1 MHRLLQRQ
9 LRRYLGNDYPAD
21 EKLKSF
27 LDIIDQYY
35 QDVEKEHR
43 LMQHVHLINNAELNE
58 VNERL
63 RVQNTEMTLT
73 LLNTLSDGVYATDL
87 QGRLTFMNAAAEK
100 ILLWRE
106 ADMMGYLIHE
116 KIQHKK
122 LDDQLFPPEES
133 PQFKVIQARVPIDGK
148 SHFITQ
154 DGQFIPINYRA
165 RPIVM
170 QDVIVGA
177 LVTFQDISERQKNEL
192 FIRLTQ
198 ERLNL
203 ALNGSNLA
211 LWDWDIAKHRL
222 YLSDR
227 WALMMGGEKKEQ
239 FTRDDFLLNRIDQQ
253 DLVLVRN
260 HLIEVL
266 KGNIEYYSVDFRI
279 QKNNGDIAWIQAH
292 GKVVDRDLAGR
303 ALRMT
308 GTTSDIS
315 ERKQA
320 EEMLRQAKESAEQS
334 TKIKSDFLANM
345 SHEIRTPMN
354 GIMGMTEL
362 VLDTDLSH
370 EQREFLDLIQFS
382 ANSLLN
388 VVNDI
393 LDFSKIESGKMEI
406 ETIEF
411 SLEDVLRS
419 TLRTMAIKAHKKNL
433 ELLLNID
440 LNIPDQLLGDPGRLR
455 QIIINLVSNAIKFTE
470 IGEIEVSVMKVGQTN
485 DSQIDL
491 CYRVKDTGIGIP
503 SDKYKL
509 IFDSFSQADT
519 STTRKFGGTGLGL
532 AISSQLVQLMGGN
545 TIHLESEEGRGSEFS
560 FTLRMDV
567 VHSEVVEQFQQTGQ
581 ISGMPIL
588 VVDDNKTHLQQ
599 INQTLQ
605 RWKMVPTLVTSV
617 EQGFIEIEAAY
628 RRGKPYCIALVDAQ
642 MPGMDGFDLAQKLKN
657 NSKYACRMIMM
668 TTSDNQAV
676 QTARCQELG
685 IAAHV
690 MKPIVKS
697 ELLNA
702 VLLALGGVQQI
713 QPTVTKNFVNRSE
726 NALHILLVE
735 DNHVNQI
742 LAIRLLEKLGHQ
754 VTLAQ
759 HGQEAVKHWQMGQF
773 DVILMDVDMPIMNGY
788 EATKKIREEEQ
799 VRGGH
804 IPIIAMTAHA
814 MAGDQ
819 EECLRHQMDAY
830 ISKPI
835 DTKALSHRLD
845 VLAQEKFPEG
855 KKIESSTNQ
864 SVIMDLDQAMELL
877 GHSPA
882 LFHEISTQ
890 FIKDVPQ
897 FMQQLKDAL
906 AKNDDPKIMESTHA
920 IKGMVVIFSAQR
932 TLQAIA
938 SVEESVGRQDCVTHV
953 QGLENEIA
961 DLVKAIQAAQS
972 NQIN

>member
-1 MHRLLQRQ
+1 MHRLLERQ
-9 LRRYLGNDYPAD
+9 IRRYLGNDYPID
-21 EKLKSF
+21 KKLNAF
-27 LDIIDQYY
+27 LQVVEQYY
-35 QDVEKEHR
+35 QEVDKLER
-43 LMQHVHLINNAELNE
+43 LMHNAHKINTHELNE

-63 RVQNTEMTLT
+63 RVQNAEMTHT
-73 LLNTLSDGVYATDL
+73 LLNTLSEGVYSTDIH
-87 QGRLTFMNAAAEK
+87 GRMTFMNAAAEK
-100 ILLWRE
+100 MLALRE
-106 ADMMGYLIHE
+106 DEVIGNLTHEMIH
-116 KIQHKK
+116 QQ
-122 LDDQLFPPEES
+122 DDEGDVPAEES
-133 PQFKVIQARVPIDGK
+133 PHLKVIRGAEPIDGTARFATEK
-148 SHFITQ
+148 
-154 DGQFIPINYRA
+154 GKNIPVDYRA
-165 RPIVM
+165 RPIKF
-170 QDVIVGA
+170 DGVITGA
-177 LVTFQDISERQKNEL
+177 LVSFVDISKRQKNEAI
-192 FIRLTQ
+192 IRQTQ

-211 LWDWDIAKHRL
+211 LWDWDIPANVT
-222 YLSDR
+222 YLSDQ
-227 WALMMGGEKKEQ
+227 WSMIMGGEKLERVMTTEA
-239 FTRDDFLLNRIDQQ
+239 FFETVFIEDRDYVKNS
-253 DLVLVRN
+253 
-260 HLIEVL
+260 LISLL
-266 KGNIEYYSVDFRI
+266 KGQEEFLSIEYRT
-279 QKNNGDIAWIQAH
+279 QRNNGDIAWLRSR
-292 GKVVDRDLAGR
+292 GKVFERDSRGI

-308 GTTSDIS
+308 GTISDITD
-315 ERKQA
+315 RKHV
-320 EEMLRQAKESAEQS
+320 EEMLLKAKEAAEQS
-334 TKIKSDFLANM
+334 TKIKSEFLSNM

-362 VLDTDLSH
+362 VLDTNLSH
-370 EQREFLDLIQFS
+370 EQREFVDLIQSS
-382 ANSLLN
+382 ADALLN

-393 LDFSKIESGKMEI
+393 LDFSKIESGKMAI
-406 ETIEF
+406 EQIQF
-411 SLEDVLRS
+411 SLEEILRN

-440 LNIPDQLLGDPGRLR
+440 NDIPDQLLGDPGRLR
-455 QIIINLVSNAIKFTE
+455 QIIVNLVGNAIKFTE
-470 IGEIEVSVMKVGQTN
+470 TGEIEVSVVQVGQSL
-485 DSQIDL
+485 DGQIDL
-491 CYRVKDTGIGIP
+491 CYRVRDTGIGIP
-503 SDKYKL
+503 SNKLKL

-532 AISSQLVQLMGGN
+532 TISSQLLQLMGGS
-545 TIHLESEEGRGSEFS
+545 TIHLESEEGRGSSFS

-567 VHSEVVEQFQQTGQ
+567 VTPDVVEQFQQTGQ
-581 ISGMPIL
+581 ISGIPIL

-628 RRGKPYCIALVDAQ
+628 RRGKPYCIALVDAH
-642 MPGMDGFDLAQKLKN
+642 MPGMDGFDLAQKLIN

-668 TTSDNQAV
+668 MTSDNQAV
-676 QTARCQELG
+676 NTARCQELG
-685 IAAHV
+685 IASYV

-702 VLLALGGVQQI
+702 VLLALGGIQQT
-713 QPTVTKNFVNRSE
+713 QPTVIRKSVNRSE

-759 HGQEAVKHWQMGQF
+759 HGEEAVKQWQMSQF

-788 EATKKIREEEQ
+788 EATQKIRDEEQ

-845 VLAQEKFPEG
+845 VLALEKFSED
-855 KKIESSTNQ
+855 KKIENSTNQ

-877 GHSPA
+877 GHSTE
-882 LFHEISTQ
+882 LFHEIATQ
-890 FIKDVPQ
+890 FTKDVPQ
-897 FMQQLKDAL
+897 FMQQMKNGL
-906 AKNDDPKIMESTHA
+906 AKNDDSKIKESTHA

-938 SVEESVGRQDCVTHV
+938 SVEEAVGHPDCVIHI
-953 QGLENEIA
+953 QALENEITH
-961 DLVKAIQAAQS
+961 LLKAIHS
-972 NQIN
+972 V

>member
-1 MHRLLQRQ
+1 MHRLLERQ
-9 LRRYLGNDYPAD
+9 IRRYLGNDYPID
-21 EKLKSF
+21 KKLNAF
-27 LDIIDQYY
+27 LQVVEQYY
-35 QDVEKEHR
+35 QEVDKLER
-43 LMQHVHLINNAELNE
+43 LMHNAHKINTHELNE

-63 RVQNTEMTLT
+63 RVQNAEMTHT
-73 LLNTLSDGVYATDL
+73 LLNTLSEGVYSTDIH
-87 QGRLTFMNAAAEK
+87 GRMTFMNAAAEK
-100 ILLWRE
+100 MLALRE
-106 ADMMGYLIHE
+106 DEVIGNLTHEMIH
-116 KIQHKK
+116 QQ
-122 LDDQLFPPEES
+122 DDEGDVPAEES
-133 PQFKVIQARVPIDGK
+133 SHLKVIRGADPIDGTARFVTEK
-148 SHFITQ
+148 
-154 DGQFIPINYRA
+154 GKNIPVDYRA
-165 RPIVM
+165 RPIKF
-170 QDVIVGA
+170 DGVITGA
-177 LVTFQDISERQKNEL
+177 LVSFVDISKRQKNEAI
-192 FIRLTQ
+192 IRQTQ

-211 LWDWDIAKHRL
+211 LWDWDIPANVT
-222 YLSDR
+222 YLSDQ
-227 WALMMGGEKKEQ
+227 WSMIMGGEKLERVMTTEAFFEKVIIED
-239 FTRDDFLLNRIDQQ
+239 RDYVKNS
-253 DLVLVRN
+253 
-260 HLIEVL
+260 LISLL
-266 KGNIEYYSVDFRI
+266 KGQEEFLSIEYRT
-279 QKNNGDIAWIQAH
+279 QRNNGDIAWLRSR
-292 GKVVDRDLAGR
+292 GKVFERDSRGI

-308 GTTSDIS
+308 GTISDITD
-315 ERKQA
+315 RKHV
-320 EEMLRQAKESAEQS
+320 EEMLLKAKEAAEQS
-334 TKIKSDFLANM
+334 TKIKSEFLSNM

-362 VLDTDLSH
+362 VLDTNLSH
-370 EQREFLDLIQFS
+370 EQREFVDLIQSS
-382 ANSLLN
+382 ADALLN

-393 LDFSKIESGKMEI
+393 LDFSKIESGKMAI
-406 ETIEF
+406 EQIQF
-411 SLEDVLRS
+411 SLEEILRN

-440 LNIPDQLLGDPGRLR
+440 NDIPDQLLGDPGRLR
-455 QIIINLVSNAIKFTE
+455 QIIVNLVGNAIKFTE
-470 IGEIEVSVMKVGQTN
+470 TGEIEVSVVQVGQSL
-485 DSQIDL
+485 DGQIDL
-491 CYRVKDTGIGIP
+491 CYRVRDTGIGIP
-503 SDKYKL
+503 SNKLKL

-532 AISSQLVQLMGGN
+532 TISSQLLQLMGGS
-545 TIHLESEEGRGSEFS
+545 TIHLESEEGRGSSFS

-567 VHSEVVEQFQQTGQ
+567 VTPDVVEQFQQTGQ
-581 ISGMPIL
+581 ISGIPIL

-628 RRGKPYCIALVDAQ
+628 RRGKPYCIALVDAH
-642 MPGMDGFDLAQKLKN
+642 MPGMDGFDLAQKLIN

-668 TTSDNQAV
+668 MTSDNQAV
-676 QTARCQELG
+676 NTARCQELG
-685 IAAHV
+685 IASYV

-702 VLLALGGVQQI
+702 VLLALGGIQQT
-713 QPTVTKNFVNRSE
+713 QPTVIRKSVNRSE

-759 HGQEAVKHWQMGQF
+759 HGEEAVKQWQMSQF

-788 EATKKIREEEQ
+788 EATQKIRDEEQ

-845 VLAQEKFPEG
+845 VLALEKFSED
-855 KKIESSTNQ
+855 KKIENSTNQ

-877 GHSPA
+877 GHSTE
-882 LFHEISTQ
+882 LFHEIATQ
-890 FIKDVPQ
+890 FTKDVPQ
-897 FMQQLKDAL
+897 FMQQMKNGL
-906 AKNDDPKIMESTHA
+906 AKNDDSKIKESTHA

-938 SVEESVGRQDCVTHV
+938 SVEEAVGHPDCVIHI
-953 QGLENEIA
+953 QALENEITH
-961 DLVKAIQAAQS
+961 LLKAIHS
-972 NQIN
+972 V

>member
-9 LRRYLGNDYPAD
+9 LRRYLGSDYPVD

-63 RVQNTEMTLT
+63 RLQNAAMTLT

-100 ILLWRE
+100 ILRYRE
-106 ADMMGYLIHE
+106 VDMMSQLIHE
-116 KIQHKK
+116 KIQYKK
-122 LDDQLFPPEES
+122 IDEQLFPPEES
-133 PQFKVIQARVPIDGK
+133 PQFKVIQAGVPMDGK
-148 SHFITQ
+148 SHFISM
-154 DGQFIPINYRA
+154 DGQFIPVNFKA
-165 RPIVM
+165 SPIFIENIM
-170 QDVIVGA
+170 VGA
-177 LVTFQDISERQKNEL
+177 LVSFQDISELQKNEM

-198 ERLNL
+198 DRLNL

-227 WALMMGGEKKEQ
+227 WALMMGSEKKEQ
-239 FTRDDFLLNRIDQQ
+239 ITRDDVFLSKIDQQ
-253 DLVLVRN
+253 DLVSIQN
-260 HLIEVL
+260 QLIEVL
-266 KGNIEYYSVDFRI
+266 KGQYEYYSVEFRI
-279 QKNNGDIAWIQAH
+279 QKNNGDMAWVQAN

-308 GTTSDIS
+308 GTTSDIT
-315 ERKQA
+315 ERKA
-320 EEMLRQAKESAEQS
+320 VEKTLLQAKESAEQS

-362 VLDTDLSH
+362 VLDTNLSH
-370 EQREFLDLIQFS
+370 EQREFVDLIQSS
-382 ANSLLN
+382 ADALLN

-406 ETIEF
+406 EQIQF
-411 SLEDVLRS
+411 SLEEMLRN

-440 LNIPDQLLGDPGRLR
+440 NNIPDQLLGDPGRLR
-455 QIIINLVSNAIKFTE
+455 QIIVNLVGNAIKFTE
-470 IGEIEVSVMKVGQTN
+470 TGEIEVSVVQVGQSL
-485 DSQIDL
+485 DGQIDL
-491 CYRVKDTGIGIP
+491 CYRVRDTGIGIP
-503 SDKYKL
+503 SNKLKL

-532 AISSQLVQLMGGN
+532 TISSQLLQLMGGSE
-545 TIHLESEEGRGSEFS
+545 IHVESEEGRGSSFS

-567 VHSEVVEQFQQTGQ
+567 VTPDVVEQFQQTGQ

-588 VVDDNKTHLQQ
+588 VVDDNQTHLQQ
-599 INQTLQ
+599 VNQTLQ

-657 NSKYACRMIMM
+657 NSKYACSMIMM
-668 TTSDNQAV
+668 MTSDNQAV
-676 QTARCQELG
+676 HTARCQELG
-685 IAAHV
+685 IASHV

-702 VLLALGGVQQI
+702 ILLALGGIQQT
-713 QPTVTKNFVNRSE
+713 QPTVIRKSVNRSE
-726 NALHILLVE
+726 NALQILLVE

-759 HGQEAVKHWQMGQF
+759 HGEEAVKQWQMSQF

-788 EATKKIREEEQ
+788 EATKKIRDEEQ

-835 DTKALSHRLD
+835 DTKALTHRLD
-845 VLAQEKFPEG
+845 VLAKEKFPLEEQ
-855 KKIESSTNQ
+855 KVNTVDD

-897 FMQQLKDAL
+897 YMQQMKDGL
-906 AKNDDPKIMESTHA
+906 AKNHDLKIKESAHA
-920 IKGMVVIFSAQR
+920 IKGMVIIFSAQR
-932 TLQAIA
+932 TLQVLAC
-938 SVEESVGRQDCVTHV
+938 VEEAVGHPDCKTYI
-953 QGLENEIA
+953 QALQNEITH
-961 DLVKAIQAAQS
+961 LVEAIQNAQLMKMD
-972 NQIN
+972 

>member
-1 MHRLLQRQ
+1 MHRLLERQ
-9 LRRYLGNDYPAD
+9 IRRYLGNDYPID
-21 EKLKSF
+21 KKLNAF
-27 LDIIDQYY
+27 LQVVEQYY
-35 QDVEKEHR
+35 QEVDKLER
-43 LMQHVHLINNAELNE
+43 LMHNAHKINTHELNE

-63 RVQNTEMTLT
+63 RVQNTEMTRT
-73 LLNTLSDGVYATDL
+73 LLNTLSEGVYSTDIH
-87 QGRLTFMNAAAEK
+87 GRMTFMNAAAEK
-100 ILLWRE
+100 MLALRE
-106 ADMMGYLIHE
+106 DEVIGNLTHEMIH
-116 KIQHKK
+116 QQ
-122 LDDQLFPPEES
+122 DDEGDVPAEES
-133 PQFKVIQARVPIDGK
+133 SHLKVIRGADPIDGTARFVTEK
-148 SHFITQ
+148 
-154 DGQFIPINYRA
+154 GKNIPVDYRA
-165 RPIVM
+165 RPIKF
-170 QDVIVGA
+170 DGVITGA
-177 LVTFQDISERQKNEL
+177 LVSFVDISKRQKNEAI
-192 FIRLTQ
+192 IRQTQ

-211 LWDWDIAKHRL
+211 LWDWDIPANVT
-222 YLSDR
+222 YLSDQ
-227 WALMMGGEKKEQ
+227 WSMIMGGEKLERVMTTEA
-239 FTRDDFLLNRIDQQ
+239 FFETVFIEDRDYVKNS
-253 DLVLVRN
+253 
-260 HLIEVL
+260 LISLL
-266 KGNIEYYSVDFRI
+266 KGQEEFLSIEYRT
-279 QKNNGDIAWIQAH
+279 QRNNGDIAWLRSR
-292 GKVVDRDLAGR
+292 GKVFERDSRGI

-308 GTTSDIS
+308 GTISDITD
-315 ERKQA
+315 RKHV
-320 EEMLRQAKESAEQS
+320 EEMLLKAKEAAEQS
-334 TKIKSDFLANM
+334 TKIKSEFLSNM

-362 VLDTDLSH
+362 VLDTNLSH
-370 EQREFLDLIQFS
+370 EQREFVDLIQSS
-382 ANSLLN
+382 ADALLN

-393 LDFSKIESGKMEI
+393 LDFSKIESGKMAI
-406 ETIEF
+406 EQIQF
-411 SLEDVLRS
+411 SLEEILRN

-440 LNIPDQLLGDPGRLR
+440 NDIPDQLLGDPGRLR
-455 QIIINLVSNAIKFTE
+455 QIIVNLVGNAIKFTE
-470 IGEIEVSVMKVGQTN
+470 TGEIEVSVVQVGQSL
-485 DSQIDL
+485 DGQIDL
-491 CYRVKDTGIGIP
+491 CYRVRDTGIGIP
-503 SDKYKL
+503 SNKLKL

-532 AISSQLVQLMGGN
+532 TISSQLLQLMGGS
-545 TIHLESEEGRGSEFS
+545 TIHLESEEGRGSSFS

-567 VHSEVVEQFQQTGQ
+567 VTPDVVEQFQQTGQ
-581 ISGMPIL
+581 ISGIPIL

-628 RRGKPYCIALVDAQ
+628 RRGKPYCIALVDAH
-642 MPGMDGFDLAQKLKN
+642 MPGMDGFDLAQKLIN

-668 TTSDNQAV
+668 MTSDNQAV
-676 QTARCQELG
+676 NTARCQELG
-685 IAAHV
+685 IASYV

-702 VLLALGGVQQI
+702 VLLALGGIQQT
-713 QPTVTKNFVNRSE
+713 QPTVIRKSVNRSE

-759 HGQEAVKHWQMGQF
+759 HGEEAVKQWQMSQF

-788 EATKKIREEEQ
+788 EATQKIRDEEQ

-845 VLAQEKFPEG
+845 VLALEKFSED
-855 KKIESSTNQ
+855 KKIENSTNQ

-877 GHSPA
+877 GHSTE
-882 LFHEISTQ
+882 LFHEIATQ
-890 FIKDVPQ
+890 FTKDVPQ
-897 FMQQLKDAL
+897 FMQQMKNGL
-906 AKNDDPKIMESTHA
+906 AKNDDSKIKESTHA

-938 SVEESVGRQDCVTHV
+938 SVEEAVGHPDCVIHI
-953 QGLENEIA
+953 QALENEITH
-961 DLVKAIQAAQS
+961 LLKAIHS
-972 NQIN
+972 V

>member
-1 MHRLLQRQ
+1 MHRLLERQ
-9 LRRYLGNDYPAD
+9 IRRYLGNDYPID
-21 EKLKSF
+21 KKLNAF
-27 LDIIDQYY
+27 LQVVEQYY
-35 QDVEKEHR
+35 QEVDKLER
-43 LMQHVHLINNAELNE
+43 LMHNAHKINTHELNE

-63 RVQNTEMTLT
+63 RVQNAEMTHT
-73 LLNTLSDGVYATDL
+73 LLNTLSEGVYSTDIH
-87 QGRLTFMNAAAEK
+87 GRMTFMNAAAEK
-100 ILLWRE
+100 MLALRE
-106 ADMMGYLIHE
+106 DEVIGNLTHEMIH
-116 KIQHKK
+116 QQ
-122 LDDQLFPPEES
+122 DDEGDVPAEES
-133 PQFKVIQARVPIDGK
+133 SHLKVIRGADPIDGTARFVTEK
-148 SHFITQ
+148 
-154 DGQFIPINYRA
+154 GKNIPVDYRA
-165 RPIVM
+165 RPIKF
-170 QDVIVGA
+170 DGVITGA
-177 LVTFQDISERQKNEL
+177 LVSFVDISKRQKNEAI
-192 FIRLTQ
+192 IRQTQ

-211 LWDWDIAKHRL
+211 LWDWDIPANVT
-222 YLSDR
+222 YLSDQ
-227 WALMMGGEKKEQ
+227 WSMIMGGEKLERVMTTEA
-239 FTRDDFLLNRIDQQ
+239 FFETVFIEDRDYVKNS
-253 DLVLVRN
+253 
-260 HLIEVL
+260 LISLL
-266 KGNIEYYSVDFRI
+266 KGQEEFLSIEYRT
-279 QKNNGDIAWIQAH
+279 QRNNGDIAWLRSR
-292 GKVVDRDLAGR
+292 GKVFERDSRGI

-308 GTTSDIS
+308 GTISDITD
-315 ERKQA
+315 RKHV
-320 EEMLRQAKESAEQS
+320 EEMLLKAKEAAEQS
-334 TKIKSDFLANM
+334 TKIKSEFLSNM

-362 VLDTDLSH
+362 VLDTNLSH
-370 EQREFLDLIQFS
+370 EQREFVDLIQSS
-382 ANSLLN
+382 ADALLN

-393 LDFSKIESGKMEI
+393 LDFSKIESGKMAI
-406 ETIEF
+406 EQIQF
-411 SLEDVLRS
+411 SLEEILRN

-440 LNIPDQLLGDPGRLR
+440 NDIPDQLLGDPGRLR
-455 QIIINLVSNAIKFTE
+455 QIIVNLVGNAIKFTE
-470 IGEIEVSVMKVGQTN
+470 TGEIEVSVVQVGQSL
-485 DSQIDL
+485 DGQIDL
-491 CYRVKDTGIGIP
+491 CYRVRDTGIGIP
-503 SDKYKL
+503 SNKLKL

-532 AISSQLVQLMGGN
+532 TISSQLLQLMGGS
-545 TIHLESEEGRGSEFS
+545 TIHLESEEGRGSSFS

-567 VHSEVVEQFQQTGQ
+567 VTPDVVEQFQQTGQ
-581 ISGMPIL
+581 ISGIPIL

-628 RRGKPYCIALVDAQ
+628 RRGKPYCIALVDAH
-642 MPGMDGFDLAQKLKN
+642 MPGMDGFDLAQKLIN

-668 TTSDNQAV
+668 MTSDNQAV
-676 QTARCQELG
+676 NTARCQELG
-685 IAAHV
+685 IASYV

-702 VLLALGGVQQI
+702 VLLALGGIQQT
-713 QPTVTKNFVNRSE
+713 QPTVIRKSVNRSE

-759 HGQEAVKHWQMGQF
+759 HGEEAVKQWQMSQF

-788 EATKKIREEEQ
+788 EATQKIRDEEQ

-845 VLAQEKFPEG
+845 VLALEKFSED
-855 KKIESSTNQ
+855 KKIENSTNQ

-877 GHSPA
+877 GHSTE
-882 LFHEISTQ
+882 LFHEIATQ
-890 FIKDVPQ
+890 FTKDVPQ
-897 FMQQLKDAL
+897 FMQQMKNGL
-906 AKNDDPKIMESTHA
+906 AKNDDSKIKESTHA

-938 SVEESVGRQDCVTHV
+938 SVEEAVGHPDCVIHI
-953 QGLENEIA
+953 QALENEITH
-961 DLVKAIQAAQS
+961 LLKAIHS
-972 NQIN
+972 V